1 MRRLATSHLAG
12 LGLLTLVALC
22 PAPATA
28 AGFSIF
34 EQGSKAMGM
43 AGAFTAQ
50 ADDGSAIFHNVA
62 GLAFQRESSL
72 EAGFTWITS
81 TEAEFEGAN
90 PFPGEGVFREQ
101 ETLSEFPPHV
111 YYVRPLGANTTF
123 GLGVNAPF
131 GLTTEWKDPDTFP
144 GRYLSYKAAL
154 RAIDITPS
162 LGFKVGN
169 FGLGIGA
176 VARFSDVEL
185 RRRAGTVNPF
195 TQTVVDV
202 ADVKL
207 TSDFETGYGFN
218 VGLLHKFNNSFSWG
232 FTYRGKM
239 KIEYAGEAEFRQI
252 STGNPQLDA
261 VIATRLPVG
270 RSVPVETEIEFP
282 DSASLGVAI
291 SVTPSVLVEVDANW
305 TGWSTF
311 DVLPLTFTEQ
321 PELSSLVPQEWEDCY
336 NYRLGIR
343 WDLSPVTQLR
353 FGYVFDENPQP
364 DTGVGPL
371 LPDSDRNGFTVG
383 YGHKGSRFSTDFALM
398 YLPFDERT
406 TSTNRDNYNG
416 TYNQTA
422 WLFGVTLGF

>member
-1 MRRLATSHLAG
+1 MRRQGTSRLVG
-12 LGLLTLVALC
+12 LGLLALVTLRPTPVD
-22 PAPATA
+22 A

-50 ADDGSAIFHNVA
+50 ADDGSALFHNVA

-72 EAGFTWITS
+72 SAGVTWITS
-81 TEAEFEGAN
+81 TEAEFAGAN
-90 PFPGEGVFREQ
+90 PFPGEGTFAEQ
-101 ETLSEFPPHV
+101 QTLSEFPPHA
-111 YYVRPLGANTTF
+111 YYVRPLSDNTTF
-123 GLGVNAPF
+123 GFGVNAPF
-131 GLTTEWKDPDTFP
+131 GLTTEWKDPSTFP

-154 RAIDITPS
+154 RTVDLTPS
-162 LGFKVGN
+162 ISFKLGN
-169 FGLGIGA
+169 FGIGVSG

-185 RRRAGTVNPF
+185 RSRAGTVNPF

-207 TSDFETGYGFN
+207 TSDFESGFGFN
-218 VGLLHKFNNSFSWG
+218 VGVLHKFNNSFSWG
-232 FTYRGKM
+232 LTYRGKM
-239 KIEYAGEAEFRQI
+239 KIEYAGEAQFTQI
-252 STGNPQLDA
+252 STGNAQLDA
-261 VIATRLPVG
+261 LIATRLPVG
-270 RSVPVETEIEFP
+270 QTVPVETEIEFP
-282 DSASLGVAI
+282 DSASFGIAI
-291 SVTPSVLVEVDANW
+291 AVSPALLVEVDANW

-311 DVLPLTFTEQ
+311 DALPLNFTEQ
-321 PELSSLVPQEWEDCY
+321 PALSSTVEQGWEDCY

-343 WDLSPVTQLR
+343 MDLSPVTQLR

-364 DTGVGPL
+364 DEGVSPL

-383 YGHKGSRFSTDFALM
+383 YGRKGSRFTTDLALM

-422 WLFGVTLGF
+422 WLFAATIGF